1 MSNFYSKVVYQTLS
15 FSKKYKPEPMTD
27 LDSIIAG
34 ERSRDEKGLR
44 RLEKSII
51 EEAGRGEQRD
61 VPDPES

>member
-1 MSNFYSKVVYQTLS
+1 
-15 FSKKYKPEPMTD
+15 MTD

-34 ERSRDEKGLR
+34 ERSRDENGLR

-51 EEAGRGEQRD
+51 EEGGRGEQRD